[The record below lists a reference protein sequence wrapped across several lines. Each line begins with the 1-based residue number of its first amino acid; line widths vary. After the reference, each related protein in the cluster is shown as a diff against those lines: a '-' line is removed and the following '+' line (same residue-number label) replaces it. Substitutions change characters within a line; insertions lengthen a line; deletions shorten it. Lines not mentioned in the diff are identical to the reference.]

1 MRVKEQQQIEQEEDY
16 ADELSFREWLH
27 YYMNKPTDEEL
38 NTPHKQATT
47 KNCLPLRPKNNTS
60 YSNTPLKGA

>member
-1 MRVKEQQQIEQEEDY
+1 MRVKEQHQREQEEILRQ
-16 ADELSFREWLH
+16 EVSFREWLEH
-27 YYMNKPTDEEL
+27 YMNKLNPKEL

-47 KNCLPLRPKNNTS
+47 KNRLPLRPKNNIS